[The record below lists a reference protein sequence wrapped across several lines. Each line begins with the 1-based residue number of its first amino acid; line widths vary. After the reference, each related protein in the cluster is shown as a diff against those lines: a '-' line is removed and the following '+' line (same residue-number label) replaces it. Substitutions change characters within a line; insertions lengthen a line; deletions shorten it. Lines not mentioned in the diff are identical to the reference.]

1 MMKINKKGFTLVEL
15 LAIIVVLGIVA
26 SVGIYAINSSLKK
39 AKEKTYQVTIKNVES
54 QANNF
59 LTENAGKLFFIST
72 GENTEYQCVTIQDLI
87 DFGYLKDNVT
97 ESPIA
102 ANRNV
107 AKTDYIY
114 LERDAVTK
122 AITQNKYT
130 RGDEEIRNCESA
142 IQATNDIS
150 IVVVPASGWAK
161 QKTVTIEYRL
171 KDVYGASELANYLYS
186 YTFNEQSEESS
197 ETLRNFTATSN
208 GKVEAKIKYNN
219 EVIKTVEKEIT
230 GIDTTGPV
238 ISLGSYDAGVKT
250 GQATVNLVVTDTESG
265 VNTSSFT
272 KDDLTI
278 KIGDEELSDDF
289 YTLTHKGNGTY
300 ELKIQNDNHEGKVV
314 IQIDNDKVFDKAE
327 NGNSETILEPNISFS
342 SKYIIT
348 YDANG
353 GSNAPSPTEYTY
365 ATSGTVNLSSQKP
378 TRSGYTFL
386 GWSTNKTATT
396 AEYAAG
402 GNYNKNNTNNVT
414 LYAVWK
420 ANQITIKYN
429 ANGGVMSTNH
439 GATFSLDGNGN
450 VLKNNSVY
458 TNVINYGGK
467 LGTDGLLNYDNS
479 SYLKVEKTGYNV
491 PSSSEW
497 NTKTDGTGTSYNQ
510 STVYNASDFCDA
522 SNGNCEV
529 TLYVNWKAKTVK
541 ITYDANGGTGAPSPT
556 EYTYATSGTVSL
568 SSQKPTRSDYT
579 FLGWSTSKTA
589 TSATYAAGANYN
601 KNNANNV
608 TLYAVWTIGQIKI
621 TLDGNGATSNG
632 TSSVNATKGSANIE
646 PGTITL
652 PQRKYTVTYDAN
664 GTGAT
669 VPSPDEVSYTFDG
682 WYDDTTG
689 SNLIINNSVNPSYSD
704 NNVSD
709 YIEDGKWIG
718 TSNKTVY
725 AKWTGSSIKLG
736 KMEYPSHMCSWN
748 TKPDGSGYNYNADQE
763 ITVTNNITLYAKC
776 KTVCCH
782 YSLDATNC
790 IIYGGNNTC
799 YYPNSYCLKVSNSNS
814 CDATSG
820 WGDCGNTTF
829 YAIDKPCE
837 DSNPGCNNTCDAGEH
852 LDVNCNCVSDS
863 GGGCF
868 LAGTKVMTTMG
879 FKDINKVKIGD
890 MVLTYN
896 EKRGINE
903 YHLVTRKFYFKPNEI
918 DESLYTLSID
928 DKTSLQ
934 VSSTHRFYV
943 KRKDEFLWLP
953 TKEMQV
959 GDYIRYAD
967 GSYHKIIN
975 IKNEK
980 LTKPVYNLT
989 VDDTHNFY
997 VGEQLILV
1005 HNISCGSGGGSIGSS
1020 PDCNMYK

>member
-122 AITQNKYT
+122 AITQSKYT

-238 ISLGSYDAGVKT
+238 MSLGSYDAGVKNE
-250 GQATVNLVVTDTESG
+250 QATINLVVTDTESG

-272 KDDLTI
+272 KDDLII

-353 GSNAPSPTEYTY
+353 GTGAPSPTEYTY

-386 GWSTNKTATT
+386 GWSTNK
-396 AEYAAG
+396 
-402 GNYNKNNTNNVT
+402 
-414 LYAVWK
+414 
-420 ANQITIKYN
+420 
-429 ANGGVMSTNH
+429 
-439 GATFSLDGNGN
+439 
-450 VLKNNSVY
+450 
-458 TNVINYGGK
+458 
-467 LGTDGLLNYDNS
+467 
-479 SYLKVEKTGYNV
+479 
-491 PSSSEW
+491 
-497 NTKTDGTGTSYNQ
+497 
-510 STVYNASDFCDA
+510 
-522 SNGNCEV
+522 
-529 TLYVNWKAKTVK
+529 
-541 ITYDANGGTGAPSPT
+541 
-556 EYTYATSGTVSL
+556 
-568 SSQKPTRSDYT
+568 RS
-579 FLGWSTSKTA
+579 
-589 TSATYAAGANYN
+589 
-601 KNNANNV
+601 
-608 TLYAVWTIGQIKI
+608 
-621 TLDGNGATSNG
+621 
-632 TSSVNATKGSANIE
+632 
-646 PGTITL
+646 
-652 PQRKYTVTYDAN
+652 
-664 GTGAT
+664 
-669 VPSPDEVSYTFDG
+669 
-682 WYDDTTG
+682 
-689 SNLIINNSVNPSYSD
+689 
-704 NNVSD
+704 
-709 YIEDGKWIG
+709 
-718 TSNKTVY
+718 
-725 AKWTGSSIKLG
+725 
-736 KMEYPSHMCSWN
+736 
-748 TKPDGSGYNYNADQE
+748 
-763 ITVTNNITLYAKC
+763 
-776 KTVCCH
+776 
-782 YSLDATNC
+782 
-790 IIYGGNNTC
+790 
-799 YYPNSYCLKVSNSNS
+799 
-814 CDATSG
+814 
-820 WGDCGNTTF
+820 
-829 YAIDKPCE
+829 
-837 DSNPGCNNTCDAGEH
+837 
-852 LDVNCNCVSDS
+852 
-863 GGGCF
+863 
-868 LAGTKVMTTMG
+868 
-879 FKDINKVKIGD
+879 
-890 MVLTYN
+890 
-896 EKRGINE
+896 
-903 YHLVTRKFYFKPNEI
+903 
-918 DESLYTLSID
+918 
-928 DKTSLQ
+928 
-934 VSSTHRFYV
+934 
-943 KRKDEFLWLP
+943 
-953 TKEMQV
+953 
-959 GDYIRYAD
+959 
-967 GSYHKIIN
+967 
-975 IKNEK
+975 
-980 LTKPVYNLT
+980 
-989 VDDTHNFY
+989 
-997 VGEQLILV
+997 
-1005 HNISCGSGGGSIGSS
+1005 
-1020 PDCNMYK
+1020 